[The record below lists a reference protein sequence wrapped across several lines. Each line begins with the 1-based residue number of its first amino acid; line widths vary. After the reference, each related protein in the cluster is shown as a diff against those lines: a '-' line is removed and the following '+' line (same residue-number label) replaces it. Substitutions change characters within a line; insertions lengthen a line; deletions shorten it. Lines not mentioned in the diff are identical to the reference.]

1 MRDSPNHRRPSNHQY
16 GVSLIEVLVSIL
28 VAALGIMTMVV
39 MQVNATKLG
48 KTSEVRA
55 MGALLVGDLADR
67 MRANPQG
74 FAANNY
80 TFNEATAIPA
90 ASTQCIG
97 PGAAC
102 SAQQMAQQDLADWL
116 NTINGTLPSGTA
128 RIGTV
133 NANNNGVDV
142 WLVWLDPQD
151 QSAITAATLNL
162 SACPK
167 DLAVQSSTAP
177 VRCMYFRINI

>member
-1 MRDSPNHRRPSNHQY
+1 MRGLHFKPIHPYQS

-39 MQVNATKLG
+39 MQVNATKLS

-74 FAANNY
+74 FTTNSYA
-80 TFNEATAIPA
+80 FNEASAIPA
-90 ASTQCIG
+90 ASTQCV
-97 PGAAC
+97 GATANC
-102 SAQQMAQQDLADWL
+102 LPPQMAQQDLSDWL
-116 NTINGTLPSGTA
+116 NTIQGTLPSGTA
-128 RIGTV
+128 RISTV
-133 NANNNGVDV
+133 NAANNGVDL
-142 WLVWLDPQD
+142 WLIWIDPQD
-151 QSAITAATLNL
+151 QSTATASNLNP
-162 SACPK
+162 STCPK
-167 DLAVQSSTAP
+167 DLSIKSDTAP